1 MVMTQAL
8 SKRRLTMTNSNYY
21 IPDRQDLVWIN
32 FKPSVG
38 QKIRGRHP
46 AIVMS
51 SANYSLVTGLVMV
64 MSITHAQ
71 NNRLREFFIPLH
83 STSLDGYIN
92 PLQIFSFSIQ
102 KRDVQFTG
110 EVATAQDWAEA
121 LAVHQD
127 ILGVEAEG

>member
-1 MVMTQAL
+1 
-8 SKRRLTMTNSNYY
+8 MTNSNYY

-38 QKIRGRHP
+38 QEIRGRHP

-64 MSITHAQ
+64 MPITHAQ